1 MPLWQ
6 RLVIVGVVVL
16 ATTVVA
22 RLIDRRIARC
32 DLPPEAITRYRV
44 LLRSVT
50 TTIMFVGLLS
60 ALLVIPQVRAV
71 AGGLLA
77 SSAVLGIVVGF
88 ASQRTLGNFVAGLLI
103 AFNQPV
109 RLGDDVVIEDTEGI
123 VEEIG
128 LIYTFVR
135 TRNGDRLVIPNE
147 KLASD
152 TIRNSTIR
160 SREKVAEIT
169 LQVTLGRGHGARS
182 RAHPRRQRVHRRCG
196 LDVELRPELAASGR
210 RRPELVR
217 VRSRR
222 LFARLDPGG
231 EEPPAGRPQR
241 HEQVGC
247 ARHSRDRG

>member
-6 RLVIVGVVVL
+6 RLVIVGVVMF

-22 RLIDRRIARC
+22 RLIDRRIARR

-44 LLRSVT
+44 VRRSVT

-103 AFNQPV
+103 AFTQPL
-109 RLGDDVVIEDTEGI
+109 RLGDDVVVEDIPGV

-135 TRNGDRLVIPNE
+135 TEDGDRLVIPNE

-160 SREKVAEIT
+160 SREKVAEISI
-169 LQVTLGRGHGARS
+169 QVPLGRDIDAIVGRLRGLTEGADVFVSDLAANATVGVRAPAVDEPAAERLERELRL
-182 RAHPRRQRVHRRCG
+182 RAH
-196 LDVELRPELAASGR
+196 ELLRAEG
-210 RRPELVR
+210 
-217 VRSRR
+217 
-222 LFARLDPGG
+222 
-231 EEPPAGRPQR
+231 
-241 HEQVGC
+241 
-247 ARHSRDRG
+247 

>member
-6 RLVIVGVVVL
+6 RLIIVGVVL
-16 ATTVVA
+16 LLTTVVA
-22 RLIDRRIARC
+22 RLIDRRIARR

-44 LLRSVT
+44 LRRSVT
-50 TTIMFVGLLS
+50 TAVFFVGVLS

-77 SSAVLGIVVGF
+77 SSAVVGIVVGF

-103 AFNQPV
+103 AFTQPV
-109 RLGDDVVIEDTEGI
+109 RLGDEVIVEDIAGT

-135 TRNGDRLVIPNE
+135 TENGDRLVIPNE

-160 SREKVAEIT
+160 SREKVAEIS
-169 LQVTLGRGHGARS
+169 LQVPLGQDLGAVVDRLRTLVDGADAFVS
-182 RAHPRRQRVHRRCG
+182 DVSGNATVVVRARA
-196 LDVELRPELAASGR
+196 DDELAAER
-210 RRPELVR
+210 LEREL
-217 VRSRR
+217 R
-222 LFARLDPGG
+222 LRA
-231 EEPPAGRPQR
+231 
-241 HEQVGC
+241 HEVLR
-247 ARHSRDRG
+247 AK